1 MPGTIKSSIGFGTL
15 LLDGIGDTI
24 RVSLSDDPVKEVKV
38 GNEILK
44 SLGLRNRGVKIISCP
59 SCARQGFQVI
69 DTVKILEKKLS
80 HIKTPVTLSIIGCVV
95 NGPGEAAYTD
105 IGITGGGKG
114 NNMLYLSGLQTEK
127 VPTENIIEKVVEEV
141 QKKVSELEKNKMIPR
156 KTIEDLIDKH
166 SLLEKDLSSGNIDK
180 KIFAEKSK
188 EYSDL
193 NEIIHDTKKYL
204 SFEKDKKELEK
215 IIDDISS
222 DEELKKMAKLELE
235 ELNEENKKNEKKLKL
250 FLLPK
255 DEADKKNAIIEI
267 RAGTGGLEASL
278 FAADLFR
285 MYEKV
290 SNKKKWSLELISIS
304 RSEAGGLKEVIA
316 SIKGTN
322 IYSTLKYESG
332 VHRVQRVPDTE
343 TQGRVHTSAAT
354 VAVLPEAEEVDLKIN
369 ESDLRID
376 VFRAGGP
383 GGQSVNT
390 TDSAVRIT
398 HIPTGL
404 SVSQQDEKSQHKNKA
419 KGMKILRSRLYE
431 LERSRIDLERSKDRK
446 SKIGTGD
453 RSERIRTYNFP
464 QGRVTD
470 HRINLT
476 LHKLDEFLE
485 GEVFDEMIETLT
497 LQAQE
502 ESLSNL

>member
-1 MPGTIKSSIGFGTL
+1 
-15 LLDGIGDTI
+15 
-24 RVSLSDDPVKEVKV
+24 
-38 GNEILK
+38 
-44 SLGLRNRGVKIISCP
+44 
-59 SCARQGFQVI
+59 
-69 DTVKILEKKLS
+69 
-80 HIKTPVTLSIIGCVV
+80 
-95 NGPGEAAYTD
+95 
-105 IGITGGGKG
+105 
-114 NNMLYLSGLQTEK
+114 
-127 VPTENIIEKVVEEV
+127 
-141 QKKVSELEKNKMIPR
+141 MIPQ
-156 KTIEDLIDKH
+156 KTIEELINKH
-166 SLLEKDLSSGNIDK
+166 SILEKDLSSGDIDK
-180 KIFAEKSK
+180 KKFAEKSK

-193 NEIIHDTKKYL
+193 NEIIDDAKKYI
-204 SFEKDKKELEK
+204 SFEKNKIELEK
-215 IIDDISS
+215 ILEDQNSENEI
-222 DEELKKMAKLELE
+222 KKMAENELIELKLDYE
-235 ELNEENKKNEKKLKL
+235 KNEKKLKL

-278 FAADLFR
+278 FAADLFK

-290 SNKKKWSLELISIS
+290 SHRKKWSLELISIS
-304 RSEAGGLKEVIA
+304 RSDAGGLKEVIA
-316 SIKGTN
+316 SIKGLN
-322 IYSTLKYESG
+322 IYSSLKYESG

-369 ESDLRID
+369 DTDLRID

-398 HIPTGL
+398 HIPTGI

-419 KGMKILRSRLYE
+419 KGMKILRARLYE
-431 LERSRIDLERSKDRK
+431 LERSRIEKERSKDRK

-476 LHKLDEFLE
+476 LHKLSEFLE
-485 GEVFDEMIETLT
+485 GEAFDEMIESLT

-502 ESLSNL
+502 ESLSQI

>member
-1 MPGTIKSSIGFGTL
+1 MIPIKTVEELIEKHSSIE
-15 LLDGIGDTI
+15 
-24 RVSLSDDPVKEVKV
+24 KE
-38 GNEILK
+38 
-44 SLGLRNRGVKIISCP
+44 
-59 SCARQGFQVI
+59 
-69 DTVKILEKKLS
+69 
-80 HIKTPVTLSIIGCVV
+80 
-95 NGPGEAAYTD
+95 
-105 IGITGGGKG
+105 
-114 NNMLYLSGLQTEK
+114 
-127 VPTENIIEKVVEEV
+127 
-141 QKKVSELEKNKMIPR
+141 
-156 KTIEDLIDKH
+156 
-166 SLLEKDLSSGNIDK
+166 LSSGNLDNK
-180 KIFAEKSK
+180 LFAEKSK
-188 EYSDL
+188 EYADI
-193 NEIIHDTKKYL
+193 NEIIDIAKKYI
-204 SFEKDKKELEK
+204 SFGHDKKELDK
-215 IIDDISS
+215 ILEDELS
-222 DEELKKMAKLELE
+222 DNELKRMAEDELLDLKSE
-235 ELNEENKKNEKKLKL
+235 YDVNEKKLKL

-278 FAADLFR
+278 FASDLFK

-290 SNKKKWSLELISIS
+290 SHKKKWSLELISIS
-304 RSEAGGLKEVIA
+304 RSDAGGLKEVIA
-316 SIKGTN
+316 SIKGSN

-369 ESDLRID
+369 DSDLRID

-419 KGMKILRSRLYE
+419 KGMKILRARLYE
-431 LERSRIDLERSKDRK
+431 LERSRIDQERSEDRK
-446 SKIGTGD
+446 TKIGTGD

-485 GEVFDEMIETLT
+485 GEAFDEMIESLT

-502 ESLSNL
+502 ESLSNLK

>member
-1 MPGTIKSSIGFGTL
+1 
-15 LLDGIGDTI
+15 
-24 RVSLSDDPVKEVKV
+24 
-38 GNEILK
+38 
-44 SLGLRNRGVKIISCP
+44 
-59 SCARQGFQVI
+59 
-69 DTVKILEKKLS
+69 
-80 HIKTPVTLSIIGCVV
+80 
-95 NGPGEAAYTD
+95 
-105 IGITGGGKG
+105 
-114 NNMLYLSGLQTEK
+114 
-127 VPTENIIEKVVEEV
+127 
-141 QKKVSELEKNKMIPR
+141 MIPQ
-156 KTIEDLIDKH
+156 KTIEELINKH
-166 SLLEKDLSSGNIDK
+166 SNLEKDLSSGNVDK
-180 KIFAEKSK
+180 NLFAEKSK

-193 NEIIHDTKKYL
+193 NVIIEDAKKYI
-204 SFEKDKKELEK
+204 SFENDKAELEK
-215 IIDDISS
+215 ILN
-222 DEELKKMAKLELE
+222 DESTDKELLKMAEI
-235 ELNEENKKNEKKLKL
+235 ELNELKTQYIKNEKKLKL

-278 FAADLFR
+278 FAADLFK

-290 SNKKKWSLELISIS
+290 SHKKKWLLELISIS

-354 VAVLPEAEEVDLKIN
+354 VAVLPEVEEVDLKIN

-376 VFRAGGP
+376 VFRSGGP

-404 SVSQQDEKSQHKNKA
+404 TVSQQDEKSQHKNKA
-419 KGMKILRSRLYE
+419 KGMKILRARLYE
-431 LERSRIDLERSKDRK
+431 LERSRIDKERSQDRK
-446 SKIGTGD
+446 NKIGTGD

-476 LHKLDEFLE
+476 LHKLEEFLE
-485 GEVFDEMIETLT
+485 GEVFDEMIESLT

>member
-1 MPGTIKSSIGFGTL
+1 MIP
-15 LLDGIGDTI
+15 
-24 RVSLSDDPVKEVKV
+24 
-38 GNEILK
+38 
-44 SLGLRNRGVKIISCP
+44 
-59 SCARQGFQVI
+59 Q
-69 DTVKILEKKLS
+69 
-80 HIKTPVTLSIIGCVV
+80 KT
-95 NGPGEAAYTD
+95 
-105 IGITGGGKG
+105 
-114 NNMLYLSGLQTEK
+114 
-127 VPTENIIEKVVEEV
+127 VEE
-141 QKKVSELEKNKMIPR
+141 
-156 KTIEDLIDKH
+156 LIIKH
-166 SLLEKDLSSGNIDK
+166 SKLEKDLSTGNIDK
-180 KIFAEKSK
+180 KLFAEKSK

-193 NEIIHDTKKYL
+193 NEIIDDAKKYITY
-204 SFEKDKKELEK
+204 EKDKFELEK
-215 IIDDISS
+215 ILADQNNDTELSKMAEI
-222 DEELKKMAKLELE
+222 ELKDLQIQHE
-235 ELNEENKKNEKKLKL
+235 KNEKKLKL

-278 FAADLFR
+278 FAGDLFK

-290 SNKKKWSLELISIS
+290 SNKKKWSLEIISIS
-304 RSEAGGLKEVIA
+304 KSEAGGLKEVIA
-316 SIKGTN
+316 SIKGSN

-369 ESDLRID
+369 DSDLRVD

-398 HIPTGL
+398 HIPSGI

-431 LERSRIDLERSKDRK
+431 LERSRIDKERSQDRK

-476 LHKLDEFLE
+476 LHKLEEFLE
-485 GEVFDEMIETLT
+485 GEVFDEMIEALT

-502 ESLSNL
+502 ESLSQL